1 MAGDVSAS
9 ETGIG
14 EAATRCG
21 FAAIIGAPNAGKST
35 LLNQLVGS
43 KLSIVTQK
51 VQTTRTRLRGIVI
64 EGDAQIVC
72 VDTPGIFTPRR
83 SLDEAMVQAAW
94 AGAADAD
101 TVLLIVDARFG
112 LDDQA
117 ELVIAGLDK
126 AGVKPVLVLNKIDLI
141 RRDALLEMVKAFNAR
156 RPFAATF
163 LVSALSGDGVADL
176 KAHVAANM
184 PPGPWLYPEDQV
196 ADVPLRLL
204 AAEITREKIFL
215 RLHEELPYA
224 STVETESWKERKDGS
239 VRVDQVIYVEREG
252 QRKIVLGKNGHTI
265 KTIGQAARTE
275 IAELIG
281 QPVHLFLFVKV
292 RSSWASD
299 PERLRTMG
307 LELPRR

>member
-1 MAGDVSAS
+1 MTG
-9 ETGIG
+9 ETVG
-14 EAATRCG
+14 RCG

-43 KLSIVTQK
+43 KLAIVTQK
-51 VQTTRTRLRGIVI
+51 VQTTRARLRGIVI
-64 EGDAQIVC
+64 EEQSQIIF
-72 VDTPGIFTPRR
+72 VDTPGIFSPRR
-83 SLDEAMVQAAW
+83 RLDEAMVEAAW
-94 AGAADAD
+94 AGAAEADA
-101 TVLLIVDARFG
+101 VILLVDCRFG

-126 AGVKPVLVLNKIDLI
+126 AKVKPLLTLNKIDLV
-141 RRDALLEMVKAFNAR
+141 RRETLLDTVGTFNAR
-156 RPFAATF
+156 WPFAATF
-163 LVSALSGDGVADL
+163 LISASNGDGVADL
-176 KAHVAANM
+176 KHHVAGLM
-184 PPGPWLYPEDQV
+184 PPGPWLYPEDQI
-196 ADVPLRLL
+196 ADAPLRLL

-252 QRKIVLGKNGHTI
+252 QRKIVLGKSGQTI
-265 KTIGQAARTE
+265 KSIGQAARTE

-292 RSSWASD
+292 RSDWSTD
-299 PERLRTMG
+299 PERLRVMG
-307 LELPRR
+307 L

>member
-1 MAGDVSAS
+1 MAG
-9 ETGIG
+9 EIGTGQIV
-14 EAATRCG
+14 EAETRCG

-35 LLNQLVGS
+35 LVNRLTGS
-43 KLSIVTQK
+43 KVSIVTQK

-64 EGDAQIVC
+64 EGDAQIIF
-72 VDTPGIFTPRR
+72 VDTPGIFSPRR

-101 TVLLIVDARFG
+101 AVLLIVDARFG
-112 LDDQA
+112 LDEQA

-126 AGVKPVLVLNKIDLI
+126 AGVSPVLVLNKIDLI

-156 RPFAATF
+156 WPFAATF
-163 LVSALSGDGVADL
+163 LVCALSGDGVADL
-176 KAHVAANM
+176 KAHVAAHM

-252 QRKIVLGKNGHTI
+252 QRKIVLGKNGQTI
-265 KTIGQAARTE
+265 KAIGQAARTE

-292 RSSWASD
+292 RSTWASD

>member
-1 MAGDVSAS
+1 
-9 ETGIG
+9 
-14 EAATRCG
+14 
-21 FAAIIGAPNAGKST
+21 
-35 LLNQLVGS
+35 
-43 KLSIVTQK
+43 
-51 VQTTRTRLRGIVI
+51 
-64 EGDAQIVC
+64 
-72 VDTPGIFTPRR
+72 
-83 SLDEAMVQAAW
+83 
-94 AGAADAD
+94 
-101 TVLLIVDARFG
+101 
-112 LDDQA
+112 
-117 ELVIAGLDK
+117 
-126 AGVKPVLVLNKIDLI
+126 
-141 RRDALLEMVKAFNAR
+141 MVKAFNER
-156 RPFAATF
+156 WPFAGTF

-176 KAHVAANM
+176 KAHVAAQM

-252 QRKIVLGKNGHTI
+252 QRKIVLGKNGQTI
-265 KTIGQAARTE
+265 KAIGQAARTE

-292 RSSWASD
+292 RSTWASD